1 MSDEICC
8 INMSGKYD
16 EEKIQYVQYE
26 SLSIIKLLIMSL
38 FTLGIYQ
45 FVWFYKQ
52 WQANKIIYSRYIHSL
67 WRALFAFF
75 TCIELFPL
83 INKRLTNEKKTFN
96 SSFMIIIFWLSIII
110 PRVDN
115 DFWYVNILSILPIL
129 IIQRKINIY
138 NKNNNIILKNSWNW
152 MNTLYIVG
160 LFLLFIIFCIN
171 LLK

>member
-52 WQANKIIYSRYIHSL
+52 WQANKIIYSFGTIS
-67 WRALFAFF
+67 
-75 TCIELFPL
+75 FPFIYGVCL
-83 INKRLTNEKKTFN
+83 
-96 SSFMIIIFWLSIII
+96 
-110 PRVDN
+110 
-115 DFWYVNILSILPIL
+115 VNIFNIKIAIFILL
-129 IIQRKINIY
+129 IY
-138 NKNNNIILKNSWNW
+138 
-152 MNTLYIVG
+152 
-160 LFLLFIIFCIN
+160 FFIN
-171 LLK
+171 LISIPSNRLP